1 MAEIL
6 IAFAHIQL
14 IAIAGAET
22 INPRR
27 AIPKAL
33 FRTSIG
39 VFALYVSVI
48 FSIGLILPAT
58 HPGLRS
64 SATSGSGSPFAI
76 AAREA
81 GIVSPP
87 TPFLVKSKLIPCT
100 VLNRDSWGP
109 SSMRLC

>member
-1 MAEIL
+1 MRLNL
-6 IAFAHIQL
+6 IAAFAHIQL

-22 INPRR
+22 VNPRR

-33 FRTSIG
+33 FRTSLG

-81 GIVSPP
+81 GIVRAP
-87 TPFLVKSKLIPCT
+87 TASSAKFKLMRGI

-109 SSMRLC
+109 